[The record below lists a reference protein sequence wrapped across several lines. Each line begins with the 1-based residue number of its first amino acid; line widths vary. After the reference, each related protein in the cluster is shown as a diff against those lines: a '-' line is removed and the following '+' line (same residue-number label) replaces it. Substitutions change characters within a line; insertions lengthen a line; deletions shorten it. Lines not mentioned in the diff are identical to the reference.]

1 LKFVLDEQRLC
12 LSLPMIPSANDA
24 LEHYGAA
31 ASAVTPALSRES
43 GSVRSESAG
52 ACSACGR
59 LAERLHRFQQR
70 QLARCRAYVIPCAA
84 SDVVG
89 AGAGGEL
96 AIARP
101 VLQWRCLL
109 PLRKLADA
117 HPKLYCSFLL
127 FCIGVPSIAV
137 SYFLDNGPVKG
148 SVALSLNPVLV
159 IFIFALM
166 SSARYGIDAAAAK
179 HVAASFRF
187 LTFAVLL
194 CMWVLLD
201 ARSAYIGNMHPTQ
214 AAAEAVTALLFL
226 LTLLF
231 DCSPRLPAAVQ
242 VAVSVIARRMRLT
255 QRLTV
260 HSAQQAGF
268 CIILGVWA
276 FKSYQHVL
284 VGNARC
290 FMNIGAYQLCLT
302 TQKLSIYSSL
312 FLLMAQA
319 SVWRMLVPG
328 MSNFVNASVRP
339 SACARVCC
347 AALALRVV
355 AVLHWHC
362 AHVACRRFTMCN
374 ERFSDTVVCRF

>member
-1 LKFVLDEQRLC
+1 
-12 LSLPMIPSANDA
+12 M
-24 LEHYGAA
+24 
-31 ASAVTPALSRES
+31 
-43 GSVRSESAG
+43 
-52 ACSACGR
+52 
-59 LAERLHRFQQR
+59 
-70 QLARCRAYVIPCAA
+70 
-84 SDVVG
+84 
-89 AGAGGEL
+89 
-96 AIARP
+96 
-101 VLQWRCLL
+101 LQWRCLL
-109 PLRKLADA
+109 PLRRLANA
-117 HPKLYCSFLL
+117 HPKLYCSFFFLIFGVL
-127 FCIGVPSIAV
+127 FFAV
-137 SYFLDNGPVKG
+137 SIFLNNGPLRS
-148 SVALSLNPVLV
+148 SVTLAFAIVLFFAVLGFLSC
-159 IFIFALM
+159 
-166 SSARYGIDAAAAK
+166 ARYGIDAVAAK

-187 LTFAVLL
+187 LTIAALL
-194 CMWVLLD
+194 CMWVLLNV
-201 ARSAYIGNMHPTQ
+201 RHAYIGVYHPSQT
-214 AAAEAVTALLFL
+214 AAVAVLALLFL

-231 DCSPRLPAAVQ
+231 DCSPQLPAAVQ